1 MTVEEIYQ
9 SRRELNQMANRERED
24 GPEQYG
30 GTTDNQTNATERAL
44 RYQDRFNQNSEP
56 RGHNGLGKDINKVEN
71 C

>member
-1 MTVEEIYQ
+1 
-9 SRRELNQMANRERED
+9 MANRERED

-56 RGHNGLGKDINKVEN
+56 QGHKGLGKDTEKVEN

>member
-1 MTVEEIYQ
+1 MPN
-9 SRRELNQMANRERED
+9 SERND

-30 GTTDNQTNATERAL
+30 GTTENQTNVAQNSL

-56 RGHNGLGKDINKVEN
+56 RGHNGLGKDTNKVEN